1 MDAAEKRACGGE
13 PSVRRMSLWSLVKRV
28 FAEFLEDRIPT
39 VAGGIAFFV
48 LLALFP
54 AIASVVSLYGLFGH
68 RAAIIG
74 DLDLVSGF
82 LPGGAVSVL
91 EAELKRLIAQK
102 PAQLSLT
109 LVGSSLV
116 ALWSASGGF
125 SAVIEA
131 LNVAYEVRETRGFL
145 RLTIE
150 ILVFT
155 AVAICVVGVALALG
169 LFIPDSVAQMPGG
182 RDVAA
187 AFRILVWPLSFL
199 ICVLILDVIYRY
211 GPNRKHAQWR
221 WINWGSAIASILWL
235 LGTELFSWYVQ
246 NFGSYNR
253 VYGELGAAV
262 GFLTWIWLSLVIMLL
277 GAEINNELEKRVS
290 PKRVAE
296 T

>member
-1 MDAAEKRACGGE
+1 MDQTEKRANGGE
-13 PSVRRMSLWSLVKRV
+13 PAERPASFWGFLKRLY
-28 FAEFLEDRIPT
+28 AEFSEDRILT
-39 VAGGIAFFV
+39 VAGGITFFV

-68 RAAIIG
+68 RAAIVR
-74 DLDLVSGF
+74 DLELVSGF
-82 LPGGAVSVL
+82 LPGGAVAIL
-91 EAELKRLIAQK
+91 KAELQRLIAQK
-102 PAQLSLT
+102 PGQLSLAFA
-109 LVGSSLV
+109 GSSLV

-125 SAVIEA
+125 GAVIEA
-131 LNVAYEVRETRGFL
+131 LNVAYGVRETRSFL

-150 ILVFT
+150 VLVFT
-155 AVAICVVGVALALG
+155 IVAICVVGVALALG
-169 LFIPDSVAQMPGG
+169 LFIPDSVAQMPDG
-182 RDVAA
+182 REVAA
-187 AFRILVWPLSFL
+187 AFRILVWPLSFV

-211 GPNRKHAQWR
+211 GPDRKHAQWR
-221 WINWGSAIASILWL
+221 WINWGSAIASVLWL

-262 GFLTWIWLSLVIMLL
+262 GFLTWIWLSLVIMLV
-277 GAEINNELEKRVS
+277 GAEINSELEKRDS

>member
-1 MDAAEKRACGGE
+1 MDPEEKRAHGGE
-13 PSVRRMSLWSLVKRV
+13 PAERPVSLWGFVTRV
-28 FAEFLEDRIPT
+28 FAEFFEDRIPT
-39 VAGGIAFFV
+39 VAGGITFFI

-68 RAAIIG
+68 RAAIVG

-131 LNVAYEVRETRGFL
+131 LNVAYEVCETRGFV
-145 RLTIE
+145 RLTLE
-150 ILVFT
+150 VLVFT
-155 AVAICVVGVALALG
+155 AVAICVAAVAIALG
-169 LFIPDSVAQMPGG
+169 LFIPDMVAQMPEG

-187 AFRILVWPLSFL
+187 AFRILVWPFSFVV
-199 ICVLILDVIYRY
+199 CVLILDVIYRY
-211 GPNRKHAQWR
+211 GPDRKRAQWR
-221 WINWGSAIASILWL
+221 WISWGSAIASILWL
-235 LGTELFSWYVQ
+235 LGTKLFSWYVQ
-246 NFGSYNR
+246 DFGSYNR
-253 VYGELGAAV
+253 VYGALGAAV

-277 GAEINNELEKRVS
+277 GAEINNELEKRDTR
-290 PKRVAE
+290 KQFAE
-296 T
+296 P